1 MKKTIGILS
10 VIAGSLFVSA
20 QEITLNWNNF
30 TTIDYGIEKV
40 TVPSFDNKGLELA
53 DHVVFYNHTLP
64 ANGHDIRIEQP
75 KWEKI
80 SSKELFHLTE
90 TLLPKHEIFDI
101 HYSINKEGQRMAQI
115 KIATLRYDGKQAYRL
130 RSFTIRNT
138 DIANK
143 NFQRTG
149 TTENPLASGNF
160 YKIKVDKSGIF
171 KITKDFLQ
179 ANGISPSSINPRNFR
194 IYGNGGIMLPEYN
207 LDTRY
212 SALQENA
219 IQVIGEED
227 GVWNDGDYALF
238 YAQGPDGYNLYNN
251 TNGNGYKRIETRTD
265 RSNHLKNI
273 YEDAAYYFINF
284 DIGPGKRVTDEDAQ
298 LPNELITRYD
308 AYQFINNDEKNL
320 VGLGRIWVE
329 NQSFYNEKNITIHTH
344 SAIQPTDVIRYKAKV
359 IGYGSNGNQLNMS
372 INAQNNSTFN
382 IPSNATGFFPMEYAG
397 TVVNQQGNQISFQL
411 TPNISANPNGV
422 FYLDY
427 VEAQYKENLSFN
439 GSQMNFRDYNIDSG
453 TGTLYGFSVANASG
467 LEQIWDVT
475 DITNATRKVN
485 KASGNIFNFGYVANN
500 QNFNNEF
507 VAFRNDAAYT
517 PSFVGKIDNQ
527 NLSALSGVEYLIIT
541 PTQFL
546 AEAQRLADYHRTKNN
561 YQVEIVE
568 LHKIYN
574 EFSSGSQDLT
584 ALRDFIT
591 KLNTPAGTLKN
602 VLLLGDTSYDFK
614 NRIPNN
620 TNLVLSYQSEQSA
633 NVSSSFVSDDYIVM
647 TKPQNSSLI
656 GNMLPDIPIGRLPAA
671 NISEAKLLVDKTL
684 AYYNALPNQ
693 STPFGIWRTRMD
705 FTVDDDCDLGN
716 AFHNYVENTLTGVF
730 EAPNTDK
737 PEYNIRKLYMD
748 AYPQI
753 NTAGGQRYPEI
764 TQTLNTGFN
773 NSLYQFYFGHGG
785 INGWAQERIFTS
797 NEIQNINNY
806 NSLFSRFPLVST
818 ITCEFS
824 LWDEPNTNSAGEQLI
839 KLKSGGAAS
848 MITSSRAIDVIYGIN
863 FTRPFTEE
871 ITRIEND
878 DFRELGFAH
887 LEAKKRQGPNYN
899 HLKVNFLGDPAMK
912 LSRPKKLLE
921 IDNIESPVAGQLR
934 ALDFV
939 KITGRVMNAN
949 GTVNPNFNGKA
960 QVYIYDKKITK
971 STRNNDNSGCMNPT
985 IRYEEEG
992 TPIVKAVGKVV
1003 NGVFTAEFYMPNDIN
1018 YTLGMGRILAYA
1030 DNGEYDVMKNMPYII
1045 GGINPDGLNDNEP
1058 PKVKLYMNNIH
1069 FANGGITNTDP
1080 TLIACVTD
1088 DTGINSTGAG
1098 VGHDIVTYL
1107 DGKIINTTVLNDF
1120 YTSGDG
1126 AGCTFVDLKDYQKG
1140 TVVYPFKNLS
1150 PGEHTLTFKI
1160 WDINNNSTT
1169 ETLTFTVRDEKQE
1182 NLVINRLLN
1191 WPNPFTDKTYI
1202 HFEHNCDD
1210 ILDVNAQIYTITGNL
1225 VKTISQTVV
1234 SEPFL
1239 QGYKT
1244 PKQAIAWDGRDDYG
1258 QLVGKG
1264 TYVYKVFVRSQN
1276 QEKCKGSATAVE
1288 KMVILK

>member
-1 MKKTIGILS
+1 MM
-10 VIAGSLFVSA
+10 VSA
-20 QEITLNWNNF
+20 QEVVLKWNTF

-40 TVPSFDNKGLELA
+40 SVPAFENEGLELA
-53 DHVVFYNHTLP
+53 NDVVFHHHSIS
-64 ANGHDIRIEQP
+64 ANGHDIRIENP
-75 KWEKI
+75 RWEKI
-80 SSKELFHLTE
+80 SAKELYHLTAS
-90 TLLPKHEIFDI
+90 LLPREEIFDVN
-101 HYSINKEGQRMAQI
+101 YSTHRDGQRTAHI
-115 KIATLRYDGKQAYRL
+115 KSATLRYDGKDIYRL
-130 RSFTIRNT
+130 KAFSIKNTPIQSRN
-138 DIANK
+138 AQK
-143 NFQRTG
+143 TG
-149 TTENPLASGNF
+149 TTQNPLASGNF

-179 ANGISPSSINPRNFR
+179 ANGINPSSINPRNFR
-194 IYGNGGIMLPEYN
+194 IYGNGGIMLPEHN

-212 SALQENA
+212 AALQENA

-251 TNGNGYKRIETRTD
+251 TNGNGYKRRETRTD
-265 RSNHLKNI
+265 KSNHLKNI

-284 DIGPGKRVTDEDAQ
+284 DIGPGKRVTHQDAP

-320 VGLGRIWVE
+320 LSLGRIWVE
-329 NQSFYNEKNITIHTH
+329 RQSFYNERKITLKTT
-344 SAIQPTDVIRYKAKV
+344 APIQPSDFIQYRAKV
-359 IGYGSNGNQLNMS
+359 IGYGSNGNQFRLQVN
-372 INAQNNSTFN
+372 NQNSSLHN
-382 IPSNATGFFPMEYAG
+382 IPANATGFFPMEFMG
-397 TVVNQQGNQISFQL
+397 TLHDQQGHEFNFNFI
-411 TPNISANPNGV
+411 PNITANPNGL

-427 VEAQYKENLSFN
+427 VEVQYKEDLSFN
-439 GSQMNFRDYNIDSG
+439 GSQMNFRDFSINSG
-453 TGTLYGFSVANASG
+453 TGILYGFSLANASG
-467 LEQIWDVT
+467 VDQIWDVT

-485 KASGNIFNFGYVANN
+485 KASGNTFNFGYVANN
-500 QNFNNEF
+500 EYFNNEF
-507 VAFRNDAAYT
+507 VAFRNDAALT

-546 AEAQRLADYHRTKNN
+546 TEAQRLADYHRTKNN

-584 ALRDFIT
+584 AIRDFIT
-591 KLNTPAGTLKN
+591 RLNTPEGSLKN
-602 VLLLGDTSYDFK
+602 VLLIGDTSYDYK
-614 NRIPNN
+614 NRTTNN
-620 TNLVLSYQSEQSA
+620 TNLIPAYQSEFSS
-633 NVSSSFVSDDYIVM
+633 NVASSFVTDDYIVM
-647 TKPQNSSLI
+647 TKPQTSTML

-671 NISEAKLLVDKTL
+671 NASEAKILVDKTL

-693 STPFGIWRTRMD
+693 STPFGIWRTRLD
-705 FTVDDDCDLGN
+705 FTVDDDCDLGT
-716 AFHNYVENTLTGVF
+716 AFHNYMEDALTDIF
-730 EAPNTDK
+730 SAPNSDK

-797 NEIQNINNY
+797 NEIQNINNF
-806 NSLFSRFPLVST
+806 NHLFTRLPLVST
-818 ITCEFS
+818 ITCEFT
-824 LWDEPNTNSAGEQLI
+824 LWDDPHTNSAGEQLI
-839 KLKSGGAAS
+839 KLTTGGAAS
-848 MITSSRAIDVIYGIN
+848 MITSSRAIDVIYGVR
-863 FTRPFTEE
+863 FTQPFTEE

-878 DFRELGFAH
+878 QFRELGWAH
-887 LEAKKRQGPNYN
+887 LEAKRRHRPNIN
-899 HLKVNFLGDPAMK
+899 HLKVNFLGDPAMR

-921 IDNIESPVAGQLR
+921 IDQIESPVAGQLR

-939 KITGRVMNAN
+939 KISGRVTQVD
-949 GTVNPNFNGKA
+949 GTPNPNFNGKA
-960 QVYIYDKKITK
+960 EVYIYDKKITK
-971 STRNNDNSGCMNPT
+971 TTRNNDNSSCMNPT
-985 IRYEEEG
+985 IQYEEEG
-992 TPIVKAVGKVV
+992 TPIVKAVGTVE
-1003 NGVFTAEFYMPNDIN
+1003 NGLFSVEFYMPNDIN
-1018 YTLGMGRILAYA
+1018 YTLGDGRIIAYA
-1030 DNGEYDVMKNMPYII
+1030 HNGEYDVMKNIPYII
-1045 GGINPDGLNDNEP
+1045 GGINPEGLNDNEP

-1069 FANGGITNTDP
+1069 FANGGITNTNP

-1098 VGHDIVTYL
+1098 IGHDIITYL
-1107 DGKIINTTVLNDF
+1107 DGKVINTIVLNDF
-1120 YTSGDG
+1120 FAAGDG
-1126 AGCTFVDLKDYQKG
+1126 SGCTFPEQKDYQKG

-1150 PGEHTLTFKI
+1150 PGTHTLTFKI

-1169 ETLTFTVRDEKQE
+1169 ETLTFTVRSEEQE

-1210 ILDVNAQIYTITGNL
+1210 ILDVNVHIYTITGKL
-1225 VKTISQTVV
+1225 VRAISQSVT

-1239 QGYKT
+1239 QGYRT
-1244 PKQAIAWDGRDDYG
+1244 SRQAIEWDGKDDYG
-1258 QLVGKG
+1258 HAVGKG
-1264 TYVYKVFVRSQN
+1264 TYIYKVWVRSQD
-1276 QEKCKGSATAVE
+1276 QEKCKGSTSAVE
-1288 KMVILK
+1288 KMVILR